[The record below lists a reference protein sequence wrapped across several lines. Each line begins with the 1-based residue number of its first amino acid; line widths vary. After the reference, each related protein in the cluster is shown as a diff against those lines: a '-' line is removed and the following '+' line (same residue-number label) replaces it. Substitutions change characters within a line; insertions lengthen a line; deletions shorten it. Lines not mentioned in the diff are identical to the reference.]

1 MRSLE
6 DKMGRLESQFSSLAN
21 SIPSNQ
27 TILEKAKQHQSGVGG
42 GGGGSGNTSA
52 SKSSAYGSGTGS
64 SSSGPI
70 LEIWQY
76 TQISKRMDANEDG
89 LSKLSS
95 LLQDLIDDMVR
106 LKEQQEKSSGDIKRI
121 DNTLDSLLDRFNAFE
136 KLKDSLVLLYTNLI

>member
-27 TILEKAKQHQSGVGG
+27 TILEKAKQHQSGG

-136 KLKDSLVLLYTNLI
+136 KLKDSLVLLSNLI

>member
-1 MRSLE
+1 
-6 DKMGRLESQFSSLAN
+6 MGRLESQFSSLAN

-27 TILEKAKQHQSGVGG
+27 TILEKAKQHQSGG

-52 SKSSAYGSGTGS
+52 SKSSAYGSGAGS

-136 KLKDSLVLLYTNLI
+136 KLKDSLVLLSNLI